1 MVKPEPPPPPPP
13 APLPPFSIYGYCER
27 RNFRVVHIFEFVI
40 YIRQNMHSMKIY
52 LSCHIVTKKC
62 LFSQNSRIIYTSENI
77 YIHSTL
83 GRRAWELEV
92 GSLLMERLQLGQTAI
107 IGDYLY
113 DQCVGPKR
121 ILLSGSA
128 GNMNDI
134 FITSICKHVRDGK
147 QIKESILS
155 MQISLRT
162 LSKACICNN
171 VIMELV

>member
-1 MVKPEPPPPPPP
+1 
-13 APLPPFSIYGYCER
+13 
-27 RNFRVVHIFEFVI
+27 
-40 YIRQNMHSMKIY
+40 MHSMKISVIMPY
-52 LSCHIVTKKC
+52 CHKNC
-62 LFSQNSRIIYTSENI
+62 LFSQNSRNIYTSENI
-77 YIHSTL
+77 YIHSTF

-128 GNMNDI
+128 GNMKDI

-155 MQISLRT
+155 IQISLRT
-162 LSKACICNN
+162 LSQAWICNN
-171 VIMELV
+171 VIMEFV